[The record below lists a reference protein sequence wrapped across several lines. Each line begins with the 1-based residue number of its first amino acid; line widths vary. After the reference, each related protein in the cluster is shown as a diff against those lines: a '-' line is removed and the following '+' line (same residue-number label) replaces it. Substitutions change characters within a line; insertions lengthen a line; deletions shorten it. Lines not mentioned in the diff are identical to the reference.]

1 MSAKVIQRIVEFFI
15 LLVVVGVA
23 ISLLRDL
30 AALVS
35 GEFGTVRWRVSAAD
49 VGQTINLSEQASIAM
64 THGNLAVA
72 NQPLA
77 WTIEALSSLGQAV
90 LFLLALLATRR
101 LLIRFTQ
108 GDLFN
113 QANAAELRKIG
124 LLLLVVC
131 GVSVVST
138 LAIQPMILSAVSTP
152 SDMVLHP
159 SISWDVKDMK
169 NVWMDY
175 SVPVAMFALGGIAL
189 LFAEAFKAGL
199 AYREDS
205 ESVV

>member
-15 LLVVVGVA
+15 FLVVIGVA
-23 ISLLRDL
+23 ISVLRDL

-35 GEFGTVRWRVSAAD
+35 GEFGTVGWRVSAAD
-49 VGQTINLSEQASIAM
+49 VGQTIDLSEQASIAM
-64 THGNLAVA
+64 THGNLAVS

-77 WTIEALSSLGQAV
+77 WTIEAISSLGQAI

-131 GVSVVST
+131 AVSVVST

-159 SISWDVKDMK
+159 SISWNVKDMK

-175 SVPVAMFALGGIAL
+175 SVPVGMFALGGIAL